1 MTMRLLRL
9 LGVLSLVVLGTAG
22 SAMAIVGGQADG
34 SAHPYVGL
42 VRDGHTICSGS
53 LVSRTVFVTAAH
65 CFAGSQS
72 IFGTSA
78 DGHPIVQITFD
89 PAGVTTDAR
98 LNLYGTAYN
107 DPQFCGGCSGGLPG
121 FASHDLAVVRMAAP
135 VPSSVVPRLASLPRA
150 GQSQGLKVHAP
161 VDVVGFGVQMWST
174 GKGQPQIVAGGSRA
188 WVGTELANAGSS
200 IADKLLKLASTSS
213 SGGFCLGDSGGPVLD
228 GGTDTILG
236 LNSFLPDSYC
246 KGTTYAYRLDTPD
259 ALAFVGGFLR

>member
-1 MTMRLLRL
+1 MRLLRL
-9 LGVLSLVVLGTAG
+9 LTATCV
-22 SAMAIVGGQADG
+22 SALAVTGAAWAIIGGQADG

-65 CFAGSQS
+65 CFADSHS

-78 DGHPIVQITFD
+78 DGRPIVQVTFD

-98 LNLYGTAYN
+98 LNLYGTVYN
-107 DPQFCGGCSGGLPG
+107 DPQFCGGCAGGLPG
-121 FASHDLAVVRMAAP
+121 FASHDLAVVRMSAR
-135 VPSSVVPRLASLPRA
+135 VPSSVVPRLASLPRVD
-150 GQSQGLKVHAP
+150 QSQGLKVHAP
-161 VDVVGFGVQMWST
+161 IDVVGYGVQMWST
-174 GKGQPQIVAGGSRA
+174 GKGQPEIVAGGSRA
-188 WVGTELANAGSS
+188 WVGTELANAGAS

-259 ALAFVGGFLR
+259 ALGFVNGFLH